1 MELRSTAMELLPLVC
16 LCLLTWSGTTFADGN
31 EPKIIGVTEGSDVTL
46 PCSLSSR
53 ESIEL
58 KRFEWRK
65 DGQKDVFLFDGGSRF
80 TSGQDP
86 QFKGRVSHF
95 KDELKN
101 GNASI
106 TIRDTKLTDSG
117 NYTCDFPGRQETS
130 HIQLVVG
137 AAPKPFIRILGE
149 TKDGELVQCEVSGAS
164 PKPLVQWKDSSGNI
178 LPAKDPQVSER
189 GGRYDIT
196 LQTTVTETGNYTCV
210 STQEEINHQ
219 IYSETFVRVNGAPQ
233 LHMSVVY
240 GLKAGV
246 QLQCDVQGASPQP
259 NVHWKDSDGNILP
272 AEKSQVSEEG
282 GHYRITLQATVTE
295 TKRYHCVVTQEKTNR
310 QTEASVFVN
319 GAGVQL
325 HGSDDVSRKVMIGL
339 IAAVLAELL

>member
-53 ESIEL
+53 EDIQG
-58 KRFEWRK
+58 KRFEWKK
-65 DGQKDVFLFDGGSRF
+65 DGQEVFLYDGSPL
-80 TSGQDP
+80 SGQDL
-86 QFKGRVSHF
+86 QFKGRVSYF
-95 KDELKN
+95 KEELKN

-106 TIRDTKLTDSG
+106 TIRDTKRADNG
-117 NYTCDFPGRQETS
+117 IYTCDFPYLQPKRQTF
-130 HIQLVVG
+130 HIQLVFG

-219 IYSETFVRVNGAPQ
+219 IYSETFVRVNGEF
-233 LHMSVVY
+233 LFISVFHSQTILIIHLLSV
-240 GLKAGV
+240 LE
-246 QLQCDVQGASPQP
+246 
-259 NVHWKDSDGNILP
+259 NIF
-272 AEKSQVSEEG
+272 SCIQ
-282 GHYRITLQATVTE
+282 TE
-295 TKRYHCVVTQEKTNR
+295 YKTN
-310 QTEASVFVN
+310 
-319 GAGVQL
+319 
-325 HGSDDVSRKVMIGL
+325 
-339 IAAVLAELL
+339 